1 MKNTY
6 FTFILFLY
14 SCIILSQTIE
24 NPSFTSSSDQYL
36 NIDSIDI
43 LKNKTILYFSYENQ
57 YDKDSW
63 VNINDKVILKDNI
76 NNQIYELIE
85 AKGIEISPKKTLLS
99 HKGQIIY
106 FSLIFEKLNK
116 KTISFDFIECPQS
129 NCFYIK
135 DLKLFSNSKK
145 NINATEFSDLEEL
158 FKSNQYEK
166 LLETSLFLKKNR
178 NQSNKLDYYL
188 GISYGIKKNFELAT
202 KYLENYLFHYP
213 EDEKMYSILGQ
224 FYVNLEKYNDALPHL
239 EKGILIGDEYCYFLK
254 GICHFKL
261 NQIDLSLSNF
271 EKFSKYERS
280 EKNDGFYFRYAMCF
294 LEKANTI
301 SETDYLG
308 SKANFNLTI
317 INLKKA
323 IQINPSNYEY
333 CGNLGLVYM
342 MLDDYENA
350 LIYMNKSLELN
361 PEQIELKEYISTIN
375 KLINVNKI
383 KLKKEND
390 VFLIPATLNNSI
402 TVDFIFD
409 SGASEVL
416 VSPEIVGLLLKRNLI
431 NKNDILEDG
440 YFKIADGTIIKL
452 KRFIIRDFKIGNKNL
467 KDINCTVANE
477 LYTDILLGQ
486 SVLSKLGKYTFDY
499 KNLILEIN

>member
-1 MKNTY
+1 M
-6 FTFILFLY
+6 
-14 SCIILSQTIE
+14 
-24 NPSFTSSSDQYL
+24 
-36 NIDSIDI
+36 
-43 LKNKTILYFSYENQ
+43 
-57 YDKDSW
+57 
-63 VNINDKVILKDNI
+63 
-76 NNQIYELIE
+76 
-85 AKGIEISPKKTLLS
+85 
-99 HKGQIIY
+99 
-106 FSLIFEKLNK
+106 
-116 KTISFDFIECPQS
+116 
-129 NCFYIK
+129 
-135 DLKLFSNSKK
+135 
-145 NINATEFSDLEEL
+145 
-158 FKSNQYEK
+158 
-166 LLETSLFLKKNR
+166 FLKKNR